1 MRCCFFMS
9 PFVVGRRRSTLE
21 SEIVPDVYYFH
32 HLMLK
37 QTYVEA
43 VSDVKT
49 CTLILMDDN

>member
-1 MRCCFFMS
+1 MS